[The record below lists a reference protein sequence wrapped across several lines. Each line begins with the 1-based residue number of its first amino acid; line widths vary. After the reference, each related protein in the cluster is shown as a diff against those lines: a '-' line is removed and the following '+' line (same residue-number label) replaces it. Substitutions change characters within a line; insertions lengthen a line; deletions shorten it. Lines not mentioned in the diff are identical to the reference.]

1 MAARKIVIVGGGAG
15 GLVLATKLGDRLGR
29 AGLAEIILIDVN
41 LTHIWKPLLHE
52 IAAGTLIPAEDA
64 VFYLSHAQ
72 SHGFRFVQGE
82 MARLDREAREV
93 VLAPVPGI
101 HGYGAVPE
109 RRVGYDT
116 LVLALGSVSNDFGV
130 PGVQEHCVF
139 LDGQR
144 QAENLQQRILYDCLQ
159 AQAVA
164 SQGERQPLRIA
175 IVGAG
180 ATGVELAAEL
190 HRSTRQL
197 VSYGLD
203 RIDPDRDV
211 RLTLIEAAPRVLPA
225 LPEKLAAATDAE
237 LRRLGVTIHV
247 AEQVSAVTATGIHT
261 RQGRFIE
268 ADLKIWCA
276 GIRTPEPIRDLQDL
290 ELDRLGRVVVD
301 AELRTTRD
309 PAIYAIGD
317 CAASTPVGGDRP
329 VPPRAQAAYQQALIL
344 AKSLERQQQ
353 GLAAKPFVYKDYGS
367 LVSLGYSAAGSL
379 MGNLLGTVN
388 IEGRIAR
395 AAYVSL
401 YRKHQLALHGWVW
414 LVLTMLSRFI
424 ARGTHPRLKLH

>member
-1 MAARKIVIVGGGAG
+1 M
-15 GLVLATKLGDRLGR
+15 
-29 AGLAEIILIDVN
+29 
-41 LTHIWKPLLHE
+41 
-52 IAAGTLIPAEDA
+52 
-64 VFYLSHAQ
+64 FYLSHAQ

-82 MARLDREAREV
+82 MDRLDREAREV
-93 VLAPVPGI
+93 VLAAVPGI
-101 HGYGAVPE
+101 HGHGAVPE

-164 SQGERQPLRIA
+164 SSGERRPLRIA
-175 IVGAG
+175 IIGAG

-190 HRSTRQL
+190 HRATRQL
-197 VSYGLD
+197 VAYGLD
-203 RIDPDRDV
+203 RIDPDHDV
-211 RLTLIEAAPRVLPA
+211 KLTLIEAAPRVLPA

-237 LRRLGVTIHV
+237 LRRLGVAIHV
-247 AEQVSAVTATGIHT
+247 AEQVSMVTATGIHT

-276 GIRTPEPIRDLQDL
+276 GIRTPEPIRGLEGL

-301 AELRTTRD
+301 QELRTTRD
-309 PAIYAIGD
+309 PAIYALGD
-317 CAASTPVGGDRP
+317 CAAAIPVGGDKP
-329 VPPRAQAAYQQALIL
+329 VPPRAQAAYQQALML
-344 AKSLERQQQ
+344 AKSLERQRD
-353 GLAAKPFVYKDYGS
+353 GLPAEKFVYKDYGS
-367 LVSLGYSAAGSL
+367 LVSLGYGAAGSL

-401 YRKHQLALHGWVW
+401 YRKHQLALHGWLW
-414 LVLTMLSRFI
+414 LGLTMLSRFI